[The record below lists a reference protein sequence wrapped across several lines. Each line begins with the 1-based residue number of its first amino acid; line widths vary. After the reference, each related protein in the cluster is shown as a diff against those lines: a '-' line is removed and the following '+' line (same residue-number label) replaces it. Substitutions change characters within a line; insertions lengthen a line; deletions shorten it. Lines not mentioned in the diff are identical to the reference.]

1 MKPLIITIG
10 VTILLIFGF
19 IFLKGKD
26 NTQVESSQDSQ
37 ILGDAVGIEVNPG
50 NYDLGNVPINGGL
63 VTKEYEIKN
72 TTDKT
77 LIIKKITTSC
87 MCTKASFEIGG
98 EATKFFGME
107 GHGDKNPSVNVE
119 IGAGATGKTIV
130 RFDPAAHGPQGAG
143 PVDRSVFLT
152 FSDPAGIKE
161 LKFNGVVVK

>member
-19 IFLKGKD
+19 IFLQGKD

-72 TTDKT
+72 T
-77 LIIKKITTSC
+77 
-87 MCTKASFEIGG
+87 TKASFEIGG